1 MKTKKLKYKPEFEFE
16 LIGISTIEDD
26 YKISWAINKCLD
38 IKLQRDDNLEIKN
51 EKKSTVQSFSVF
63 KGFFS
68 GTGDKIKLVANKSFE
83 GFLIEELKNIDFFL
97 VIYSDKEKS
106 PVKIIIKELK
116 SNSAINIALIIDPNK
131 LKSKEKLLF

>member
-26 YKISWAINKCLD
+26 YKISWVINKCLD

-51 EKKSTVQSFSVF
+51 EKKSTVQSFNVF
-63 KGFFS
+63 KGFFP
-68 GTGDKIKLVANKSFE
+68 GTGDKIKLVANKSSE

-116 SNSAINIALIIDPNK
+116 SNSAVNIALIIDLNK
-131 LKSKEKLLF
+131 VKSKEKLLF